1 MYLCEVKNTE
11 KKIIERIN
19 KVPGKTIFF
28 TEDFREMGTP
38 EAVKVALHRIV
49 KRNIIS
55 RLARGVYAKPE
66 YSELL
71 GAELMP
77 GIEEIAKAIAK
88 RDRAKIIPTGSYAL
102 NAIGLST
109 QMQMNFVYLTDGE
122 PRKIKVGEATI
133 TFKRTTP
140 KNLSYK
146 NQICMLVVQALKEI
160 QNGKATEAEKVKVV
174 ELLKQVEYSELKHD
188 IALAPQWISEI
199 MAQALP

>member
-1 MYLCEVKNTE
+1 MDNTE

-19 KVPGKTIFF
+19 KAPGKTIFF
-28 TEDFREMGTP
+28 TEDFREMGSP

-55 RLARGVYAKPE
+55 RLARGIYAKPE
-66 YSELL
+66 YSKLL

-77 GIEEIAKAIAK
+77 GVEEIAKAIAK

-133 TFKRTTP
+133 TFKRTAP

-146 NQICMLVVQALKEI
+146 NQMCMLVVQALKEI
-160 QNGKATEAEKVKVV
+160 GNGKVTKTEKAKIV

-188 IALAPQWISEI
+188 IALAPQWIAEI
-199 MAQALP
+199 MAQAQQ

>member
-1 MYLCEVKNTE
+1 MENTE

-19 KVPGKTIFF
+19 NAPGKTIFF
-28 TEDFREMGTP
+28 TEDFRGLGSP

-55 RLARGVYAKPE
+55 RLARGIYAKPE
-66 YSELL
+66 YSKLL
-71 GAELMP
+71 GAEIMP
-77 GIEEIAKAIAK
+77 GVEEIAKAIAK

-102 NAIGLST
+102 NAIGLSP

-133 TFKRTTP
+133 TFKRTAP

-146 NQICMLVVQALKEI
+146 NQMCMLVVQALKEI
-160 QNGKATEAEKVKVV
+160 GNGKVTETEKVKVV

-188 IALAPQWISEI
+188 IALAPQWIAEI
-199 MAQALP
+199 MAQALQT